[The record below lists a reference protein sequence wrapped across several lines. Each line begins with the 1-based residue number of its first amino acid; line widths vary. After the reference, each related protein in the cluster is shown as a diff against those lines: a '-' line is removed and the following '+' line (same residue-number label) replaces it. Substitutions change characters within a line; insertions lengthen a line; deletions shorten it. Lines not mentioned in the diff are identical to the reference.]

1 MVHKAAADRKE
12 RAETATLTAD
22 AAYKGNVLS
31 TVQAINTVSTPHQ
44 APSVTL

>member
-1 MVHKAAADRKE
+1 MVHKAAEDRRA

-22 AAYKGNVLS
+22 AAYKGNLLS
-31 TVQAINTVSTPHQ
+31 TVQAINTVNTPHQ